1 MSTSRSD
8 SAALAALSR
17 GTVIPAHP
25 LAITQEKRLDERR
38 QRALTRYYLESGAGG
53 IAVGVHTTQFAIRE
67 PRFNLYEPV
76 LRSAAETIAE
86 HSPGD
91 DFVAIA
97 GVSGTAEHAA
107 AEAEIA
113 AGLGYDA
120 VLLSPN
126 STGAMTED
134 DLLQR
139 TRVVGDVLPVIAFYL
154 QPAVGG
160 RLFSEDYWARTADIE
175 SVAAVK
181 LAPFN
186 RYRTLEAIRGISRSG
201 RAQDIALYT
210 GNDDTIVHDL
220 LTTFQ
225 VGTRAEPATR
235 QFVGGLLGQ
244 WAVGTR
250 AAAAMFALIQQ
261 ARAGD
266 DHALRTATALAS
278 DVTDTNSALFDAAH
292 NFAGS
297 IAGINEYLTRQGL
310 LAGNWCLEDHEV
322 LSPGQAE
329 ELDRVRERYSWL
341 TDDDFVA
348 ENRDRWL
355 S

>member
-1 MSTSRSD
+1 MAASRSETGP
-8 SAALAALSR
+8 LAALSR

-25 LAITQEKRLDERR
+25 LAITEEKQLDERR
-38 QRALTRYYLESGAGG
+38 QRALTRYYLDAGAGG

-76 LRSAAETIAE
+76 LRSVAETLAE
-86 HSPGD
+86 HSSSD
-91 DFVAIA
+91 DFIAVA
-97 GVSGTAEHAA
+97 GVSGATDSAV

-113 AGLGYDA
+113 ARLGYDA

-126 STGAMTED
+126 STSAMSEE
-134 DLLQR
+134 DLLER
-139 TRVVGDVLPVIAFYL
+139 TRAVGEILPVIAFYL

-160 RLFSEDYWARTADIE
+160 RLFSEDYWTRTADIE
-175 SVAAVK
+175 SVVAVK

-186 RYRTLEAIRGISRSG
+186 RYRTLEAVRGISRSG
-201 RAQDIALYT
+201 RSKDVALYT
-210 GNDDTIVHDL
+210 GNDDTIVNDL
-220 LTTFQ
+220 LTTFK
-225 VGTRAEPATR
+225 VGSRNAPATR
-235 QFVGGLLGQ
+235 HFVGGLLGQ

-250 AAAAMFALIQQ
+250 AAVAMFDSIQL
-261 ARAGD
+261 ARSGD
-266 DHALRTATALAS
+266 DQALRTATALAP
-278 DVTDTNSALFDAAH
+278 DVTDTNSALFDTAH
-292 NFAGS
+292 DFAGS

-322 LSPGQAE
+322 LSSGQSE
-329 ELDRVRERYSWL
+329 ELDRVRLRYSWL

-348 ENRDRWL
+348 EHRDRWL